1 MNYKLFFLIVIIIC
15 GFLLRFIDVA
25 NDPPGLYVDEVSIG
39 YNAYQILT
47 TGKDEYGVQH
57 PLWFRSYGD
66 YKLPVYIYMVA
77 GSMAIFGKTEFA
89 VRFPSLIAGTLTIPL
104 LYLFL
109 EKLVGLEKD
118 TTLKKR
124 LKYVPLLASFFLA
137 ISSWHIQFSRGGFEI
152 TVGTFFYLLGACL
165 FIMWLEK
172 KKTWCIL
179 ISILIFILAMYTYH
193 TFRILSPLALLFIAY
208 KEKIYKRSNTFPIVL
223 AVIVLCLPLI
233 IFTLSPSG
241 SERFSAT
248 SAFSQLKL
256 TNIWQQIVNYPL
268 LFLGNYLSFF
278 SFDFLFSF
286 GDGIGRHQ
294 IPNFGE
300 LYRWQLPFL
309 LSGLYFLLRQKKS
322 IYNYA
327 TFLLLLTSPL
337 AGALA
342 IPSPHALRSLPLVIP
357 CMILIAIGVV
367 FIIQNI
373 GRFRIIL
380 LSLLIIIATYE
391 FFFYLHFYYVHYPQI
406 NQLDW
411 GAGYK
416 QIVQATAQ
424 RKSKYIYIVIDG
436 VLNYAPEYF
445 HFYDPSIKFIMVN
458 ASWQKPKK
466 WGDAPVLYIRP
477 FYGQRSGKNLVANI
491 YLKGINHD
499 IYAQLWEIK

>member
-1 MNYKLFFLIVIIIC
+1 MVVVIV
-15 GFLLRFIDVA
+15 GLLLRFIDVS

-47 TGKDEYGVQH
+47 TGKDEYGIAH

-89 VRFPSLIAGTLTIPL
+89 VRFPSLIAGILTIPL
-104 LYLFL
+104 FYLFL
-109 EKLVGLEKD
+109 EKLVCLEKD
-118 TTLKKR
+118 TVLRKR
-124 LKYVPLLASFFLA
+124 LTYVPLLASFLLA

-152 TVGTFFYLLGACL
+152 TVGTLFYLLGVYL

-172 KKTWCIL
+172 KKTW
-179 ISILIFILAMYTYH
+179 SILVSVLSFILAMYTYH

-208 KEKIYKRSNTFPIVL
+208 REKVYKHPKTLPAIL
-223 AVIVLCLPLI
+223 AVVVLCLPI
-233 IFTLSPSG
+233 ILFTLSPHG

-248 SAFSQLKL
+248 SAFAQLKM
-256 TNIWQQIVNYPL
+256 TNIWQQLINYPL
-268 LFLGNYLSFF
+268 LFLSNYLSFF

-294 IPNFGE
+294 IPLFGE
-300 LYRWQLPFL
+300 LYRWQLPFFL
-309 LSGLYFLLRQKKS
+309 AGIYFLLRQKKS
-322 IYNYA
+322 IIKN
-327 TFLLLLTSPL
+327 TTLLLFLTAPL

-342 IPSPHALRSLPLVIP
+342 VPSPHALRSLPLVIP
-357 CMILIAIGVV
+357 CMVLIAIGVV
-367 FIIQNI
+367 FIIQKI
-373 GRFRIIL
+373 HRFKIVL

-391 FFFYLHFYYVHYPQI
+391 FLFYLHFYYVHYPQV

-416 QIVQATAQ
+416 GIVQATSQ
-424 RKSKYIYIVIDG
+424 QKSKYTYIVVDD

-445 HFYDPSIKFIMVN
+445 HFYDPSIRYMMVSE
-458 ASWQKPKK
+458 SWQKPKK

-477 FYGQRSGKNLVANI
+477 FYGQRTGKDLVANI